1 MKVDK
6 PKVALSIY
14 KSIDKALLK
23 IIRDLAKKYLE
34 PLKDKPWYD
43 LALKEYEEWV
53 IELLELLDKQ
63 FNGYAQLIR
72 GNDIFRKGVK
82 ISNFNYSTDE
92 YLDALHNKVVVDY
105 VRDSLVEMEEDLQE
119 ELLILY
125 QKKDIQLVL
134 EAAKL
139 TSEDMGFKFNFNKFD
154 KHIRDYLRDK
164 SIKWPNRY
172 RELQKSL

>member
-105 VRDSLVEMEEDLQE
+105 VRDSLVEMEEDL
-119 ELLILY
+119 
-125 QKKDIQLVL
+125 
-134 EAAKL
+134 
-139 TSEDMGFKFNFNKFD
+139 
-154 KHIRDYLRDK
+154 
-164 SIKWPNRY
+164 
-172 RELQKSL
+172 